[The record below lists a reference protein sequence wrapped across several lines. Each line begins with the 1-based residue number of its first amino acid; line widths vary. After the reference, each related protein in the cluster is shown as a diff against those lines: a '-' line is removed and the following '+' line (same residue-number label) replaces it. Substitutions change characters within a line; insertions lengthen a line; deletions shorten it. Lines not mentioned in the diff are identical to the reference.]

1 MRKIETIGE
10 KKLGGILTPGPGF
23 TVSETIFL
31 VLAVRVQVLSMNEP
45 PRPSSMAGQHRPWAL
60 HALGHRP
67 DPAPRHGSCRR
78 R

>member
-1 MRKIETIGE
+1 ME
-10 KKLGGILTPGPGF
+10 GGGFTPGPGF

-31 VLAVRVQVLSMNEP
+31 VLAARVRVLSMNEP
-45 PRPSSMAGQHRPWAL
+45 PRPSNMTGQHRPWAR

-67 DPAPRHGSCRR
+67 DPAPRHESCRR